1 VVEYEIGCGKKR
13 ICPPYHYIA
22 SWRYADLRIYFSWS
36 ISGDEIPSRI
46 RRFSAWNHD
55 FCTCMRISRLVRHWL
70 PFERVVQ
77 HTRRLRLYELQRK
90 EPLYNPRWPPPR
102 RGLLLANTKQEAP
115 PWLTA
120 RDGMI
125 YWDFCLFAPALQ
137 RTHHCLACLDGRYAR
152 ICDIGFRHLDRVQLQ
167 PFFHDRQTSSFHVST
182 CSPACFKCQYQIQFQ
197 ISQGL
202 YRPFSIIHVWFIF
215 LFFFIIFL
223 YCKN

>member
-1 VVEYEIGCGKKR
+1 MYCA
-13 ICPPYHYIA
+13 H
-22 SWRYADLRIYFSWS
+22 LRINFSRQS
-36 ISGDEIPSRI
+36 IGGVDKISSWI

-55 FCTCMRISRLVRHWL
+55 FYTRTRISRLVRHWL

-120 RDGMI
+120 CDGMI
-125 YWDFCLFAPALQ
+125 YWDFCLFAPTLQ
-137 RTHHCLACLDGRYAR
+137 RTHHCLARLDGRYAR
-152 ICDIGFRHLDRVQLQ
+152 ICDIGFRHLDQVQLQ
-167 PFFHDRQTSSFHVST
+167 PFFHDGQTSSFYVST
-182 CSPACFKCQYQIQFQ
+182 CSPACLKCQYQIQFQ

-202 YRPFSIIHVWFIF
+202 SFQLFTFDIF
-215 LFFFIIFL
+215 LFFFLFL
-223 YCKN
+223 ILQEIVNCKDSFQMFFYLSKLHKD

>member
-1 VVEYEIGCGKKR
+1 MKTRNKLWLNMKQDVVKKKKKNGR
-13 ICPPYHYIA
+13 VPLVIILR
-22 SWRYADLRIYFSWS
+22 RYADFKLRRS
-36 ISGDEIPSRI
+36 IGDVDEISSRI
-46 RRFSAWNHD
+46 RSSSAWNRD
-55 FCTCMRISRLVRHWL
+55 FYTCMRISRLVRHWL

-137 RTHHCLACLDGRYAR
+137 RTYHA
-152 ICDIGFRHLDRVQLQ
+152 
-167 PFFHDRQTSSFHVST
+167 
-182 CSPACFKCQYQIQFQ
+182 
-197 ISQGL
+197 
-202 YRPFSIIHVWFIF
+202 
-215 LFFFIIFL
+215 
-223 YCKN
+223 

>member
-1 VVEYEIGCGKKR
+1 MVEYEIGCGKKR
-13 ICPPYHYIA
+13 MCRVPLIITSHHDAMQIR
-22 SWRYADLRIYFSWS
+22 WIYFSRRS
-36 ISGDEIPSRI
+36 IGGADEIPSRI

-55 FCTCMRISRLVRHWL
+55 FCTRTKISRLVRHWL

-137 RTHHCLACLDGRYAR
+137 RTHHA
-152 ICDIGFRHLDRVQLQ
+152 
-167 PFFHDRQTSSFHVST
+167 
-182 CSPACFKCQYQIQFQ
+182 
-197 ISQGL
+197 
-202 YRPFSIIHVWFIF
+202 
-215 LFFFIIFL
+215 
-223 YCKN
+223 

>member
-1 VVEYEIGCGKKR
+1 MVEYEVGCGNKKKR
-13 ICPPYHYIA
+13 KKNNGRVPLIITLHRATTLCRFENLHLA
-22 SWRYADLRIYFSWS
+22 VWRS
-36 ISGDEIPSRI
+36 IGGSRDEIPSRI
-46 RRFSAWNHD
+46 LRFSAWNHD
-55 FCTCMRISRLVRHWL
+55 FYTRTRISRLVRHWL

-137 RTHHCLACLDGRYAR
+137 RTHHA
-152 ICDIGFRHLDRVQLQ
+152 
-167 PFFHDRQTSSFHVST
+167 
-182 CSPACFKCQYQIQFQ
+182 
-197 ISQGL
+197 
-202 YRPFSIIHVWFIF
+202 
-215 LFFFIIFL
+215 
-223 YCKN
+223 

>member
-1 VVEYEIGCGKKR
+1 MVEYEIECGKKR

-22 SWRYADLRIYFSWS
+22 SWRYADLRIYFSRWS
-36 ISGDEIPSRI
+36 ISGIDEIPSRI

-55 FCTCMRISRLVRHWL
+55 FCTRMRISRLVRHWL

-167 PFFHDRQTSSFHVST
+167 PFFHDGQTSSFHVST
-182 CSPACFKCQYQIQFQ
+182 CSPACFKS
-197 ISQGL
+197 ISDSISDITGFIS
-202 YRPFSIIHVWFIF
+202 RPFSIIHFWFIF
-215 LFFFIIFL
+215 FYYFFIL
-223 YCKN
+223 